1 MTSTDSTASS
11 RELGEELR
19 RLRGLT
25 GLDGALLADRL
36 GWHATTLTQVELG
49 RARIGELD
57 LLRLLVH
64 CGLERTAIDGF
75 VVRHQS
81 AVEPYLSRPGCDRL
95 PENLRALT
103 LAEAAAEAITSF
115 DLATIPGLLQTEDYA
130 RALLSQLG
138 LTAPDEITPAV
149 RARIGRQAML
159 RPYSG
164 PYCTFYIHEN
174 ALRMK
179 VGCDQVMEDQLLRLI
194 FQATSPRCVIR
205 IVPAS
210 VGGAGALSAGC
221 KLIEYRDTVPLVY
234 TETEMTRSFSTEPQ
248 AIARSQL
255 IFERLAV
262 FSIPRQASRTLMMEY
277 MAEYDRPREGD
288 DDPELA

>member
-19 RLRGLT
+19 RLRDLT

-36 GWHATTLTQVELG
+36 GWHAATLTQVEQG

-64 CGLERTAIDGF
+64 CGLERSAIDGF
-75 VVRHQS
+75 VARHQA

-103 LAEAAAEAITSF
+103 LAEAEAEAITSF

-130 RALLSQLG
+130 RALFSQLG
-138 LTAPDEITPAV
+138 LTSPDEIAPAV
-149 RARIGRQAML
+149 RARAGRQAML
-159 RPYSG
+159 RPYGG
-164 PYCTFYIHEN
+164 PRCTFFIHEN

-179 VGCDQVMEDQLLRLI
+179 VGGDQVMEDQLLRLI

-221 KLIEYRDTVPLVY
+221 KLIEYPASVPIVY

-262 FSIPRQASRTLMMEY
+262 FAIPRQASRTLMMEY
-277 MAEYDRPREGD
+277 LAEYDRPRED
-288 DDPELA
+288 DGAPELA

>member
-11 RELGEELR
+11 RELGDELR
-19 RLRGLT
+19 RLRDMT
-25 GLDGALLADRL
+25 GLDSALMADRL
-36 GWHATTLTQVELG
+36 GWHSTTLTQWELG
-49 RARIGELD
+49 RARITELD
-57 LLRLLVH
+57 LLRFLVH
-64 CGLERTAIDGF
+64 CGLEPHAIDGF
-75 VVRHQS
+75 VVRHRL

-95 PENLRALT
+95 PENLRTLT
-103 LAEAAAEAITSF
+103 LAEAAAESITSF

-130 RALLSQLG
+130 RALLDQLG
-138 LTAPDEITPAV
+138 LTPPDEVGPAV
-149 RARIGRQAML
+149 RARVARQAML

-164 PYCTFYIHEN
+164 PFCTFFIHEN

-179 VGCDQVMEDQLLRLI
+179 IGGDRVMEDQLLRLI

-221 KLIEYRDTVPLVY
+221 KLIEYPDSVPLVY

-255 IFERLAV
+255 IFERLDQLA
-262 FSIPRQASRTLMMEY
+262 IMRQPSRTLMMEY
-277 MAEYDRPREGD
+277 MAEYDRPREGED
-288 DDPELA
+288 AEEMA